1 VCTPPPSS
9 GGPPAAAVRVSSQPV
24 VMSIPDTHII
34 LTYYNILYSLTK
46 YLLYRVPHSNLMSRR
61 LQSTAAVVQAG
72 AIGLAEAACTRFGA
86 ATMTHKKAS
95 NLLKLLK

>member
-1 VCTPPPSS
+1 MLGFLPPY
-9 GGPPAAAVRVSSQPV
+9 
-24 VMSIPDTHII
+24 MIYI
-34 LTYYNILYSLTK
+34 ILYSLTK

>member
-1 VCTPPPSS
+1 VHTAAKQRRPARSS
-9 GGPPAAAVRVSSQPV
+9 RAGV
-24 VMSIPDTHII
+24 VATCCHEHPGHSYN
-34 LTYYNILYSLTK
+34 TYFYNILYSLTK